1 MIVGQHIPGTS
12 YLHRSSALA
21 KIIFAFCFIPL
32 VFLANNAATNIFLL
46 IFTFLALASSKLPL
60 RYVLKGLR
68 PILFLIVFT
77 FIVQLFFT
85 REGTILFEFGWLK
98 IYSEGL
104 RLAIIVSLRF
114 FYLVSITTLVTLTT
128 SPIELTDAIELLLK
142 PFKVVRVPTHEIALM
157 LSISL
162 RFLPTLAEETEKI
175 MKAQQARGVDLAA
188 GPIKER
194 LRAIIPLLIP
204 LFISAFKRAE
214 DLATAMEARG
224 YRGGEGRTRL
234 RESKWTA
241 RDTGLMGL
249 LVVVALLLVYLR
261 GGF

>member
-12 YLHRSSALA
+12 YLHRSSAVA

-46 IFTFLALASSKLPL
+46 LFTFFALASSKLPI

-68 PILFLIVFT
+68 PILFLIIFT
-77 FIVQLFFT
+77 FIIQLLFT
-85 REGTILFEFGWLK
+85 REGAILFEFGWFR
-98 IYSEGL
+98 IYEEGL

-175 MKAQQARGVDLAA
+175 MKAQQARGVDLSA

-234 RESKWTA
+234 RESKWTG
-241 RDTGLMGL
+241 RDTGLIVL
-249 LVVVALLLVYLR
+249 LIVLGLLLVYLR

>member
-12 YLHRSSALA
+12 YLHRSSAVA

-46 IFTFLALASSKLPL
+46 LFTFFALASSKLPI

-68 PILFLIVFT
+68 PILFLIIFT
-77 FIVQLFFT
+77 FIIQLLFT
-85 REGTILFEFGWLK
+85 REGAVLFEFGWFK
-98 IYSEGL
+98 IYEEGL

-175 MKAQQARGVDLAA
+175 MKAQQARGVDLSA

-234 RESKWTA
+234 RESKWTT
-241 RDTGLMGL
+241 RDTGLLLL
-249 LVVVALLLVYLR
+249 LVALGLLLVYLR

>member
-12 YLHRSSALA
+12 YLHRSSAVA

-32 VFLANNAATNIFLL
+32 VFLANNTATNVFLL
-46 IFTFLALASSKLPL
+46 VFTFLALASSKLPI

-77 FIVQLFFT
+77 FIIQLLFT
-85 REGTILFEFGWLK
+85 REGAVLIELGWFK
-98 IYSEGL
+98 IYEEGL

-142 PFKVVRVPTHEIALM
+142 PFKIVRVPTHEIALM

-175 MKAQQARGVDLAA
+175 MKAQQARGVDLSA

-234 RESKWTA
+234 RESKWTG
-241 RDTGLMGL
+241 RDTGLMIL
-249 LVVVALLLVYLR
+249 LVVIGLLLVYLR

>member
-12 YLHRSSALA
+12 YLHRSSAVA

-46 IFTFLALASSKLPL
+46 LFTFFALASSKLPI

-77 FIVQLFFT
+77 FIIQLLFT
-85 REGTILFEFGWLK
+85 REGAILFEFGWFR
-98 IYSEGL
+98 IYEEGL

-175 MKAQQARGVDLAA
+175 MKAQQARGVDLSA

-234 RESKWTA
+234 RESKWTG
-241 RDTGLMGL
+241 RDTGLIVL
-249 LVVVALLLVYLR
+249 LIVLGLLLVYLR

>member
-12 YLHRSSALA
+12 YLHRSSAVA

-46 IFTFLALASSKLPL
+46 LFTFFALASSKLPI

-68 PILFLIVFT
+68 PILFLIIFT
-77 FIVQLFFT
+77 FIIQLLFT
-85 REGTILFEFGWLK
+85 REGAVLFEFGWFK
-98 IYSEGL
+98 IYEEGL

-162 RFLPTLAEETEKI
+162 RFLPTLAEETVKI
-175 MKAQQARGVDLAA
+175 MKAQQARGVDLSA

-234 RESKWTA
+234 RESKWTT
-241 RDTGLMGL
+241 RDTGLILL
-249 LVVVALLLVYLR
+249 LVALGLLLVYLR

>member
-85 REGTILFEFGWLK
+85 REGTVLFEFGWFK

-214 DLATAMEARG
+214 DLAIAMEARG

>member
-12 YLHRSSALA
+12 YLHRSSAVA

-32 VFLANNAATNIFLL
+32 VFLANNATTNIFLL
-46 IFTFLALASSKLPL
+46 LFTFFALASSKLPI

-77 FIVQLFFT
+77 FIIQLLFT
-85 REGTILFEFGWLK
+85 REGAVLFEFGWFK
-98 IYSEGL
+98 IYEEGL

-175 MKAQQARGVDLAA
+175 MKAQQARGVDLSA

-234 RESKWTA
+234 RESKWTG
-241 RDTGLMGL
+241 RDTGLMLL
-249 LVVVALLLVYLR
+249 LVVLGLLLVYLR

>member
-1 MIVGQHIPGTS
+1 M
-12 YLHRSSALA
+12 
-21 KIIFAFCFIPL
+21 
-32 VFLANNAATNIFLL
+32 
-46 IFTFLALASSKLPL
+46 
-60 RYVLKGLR
+60 
-68 PILFLIVFT
+68 
-77 FIVQLFFT
+77 
-85 REGTILFEFGWLK
+85 
-98 IYSEGL
+98 
-104 RLAIIVSLRF
+104 
-114 FYLVSITTLVTLTT
+114 SITTLVTLTT

-175 MKAQQARGVDLAA
+175 MKAQQARGVDLSA

-224 YRGGEGRTRL
+224 YRGGEGRT
-234 RESKWTA
+234 TA
-241 RDTGLMGL
+241 P
-249 LVVVALLLVYLR
+249 
-261 GGF
+261 

>member
-12 YLHRSSALA
+12 YLHRSSAVA

-32 VFLANNAATNIFLL
+32 VFLANNTATNVFLL
-46 IFTFLALASSKLPL
+46 VFTFLALASSKLPI

-77 FIVQLFFT
+77 FIIQLLFT
-85 REGTILFEFGWLK
+85 REGAVLIELGWFK
-98 IYSEGL
+98 IYEEGL

-142 PFKVVRVPTHEIALM
+142 PFKIVRVPTHEIALM

-175 MKAQQARGVDLAA
+175 MKAQQARGVDLSA

-234 RESKWTA
+234 RESKWTG
-241 RDTGLMGL
+241 RDTGLMIL
-249 LVVVALLLVYLR
+249 LIVIGLLLVYLR

>member
-12 YLHRSSALA
+12 YLHRSSAVA

-46 IFTFLALASSKLPL
+46 LFTFFALASSKLPI

-68 PILFLIVFT
+68 PILFLIIFT
-77 FIVQLFFT
+77 FIIQLLFT
-85 REGTILFEFGWLK
+85 REGAVLFEFGWFK
-98 IYSEGL
+98 IYEEGL

-175 MKAQQARGVDLAA
+175 MKAQQARGVDLSA

-234 RESKWTA
+234 RESKWTT
-241 RDTGLMGL
+241 RDTGLILL
-249 LVVVALLLVYLR
+249 LVVLGLLLVYLR

>member
-12 YLHRSSALA
+12 YLHRSSAVA

-46 IFTFLALASSKLPL
+46 LFTFFALASSKLPI

-77 FIVQLFFT
+77 FIIQLLFT
-85 REGTILFEFGWLK
+85 REGAILFEFGWFK
-98 IYSEGL
+98 IYEEGL

-175 MKAQQARGVDLAA
+175 MKAQQARGVDLSA

-234 RESKWTA
+234 RESKWTG
-241 RDTGLMGL
+241 RDTGLIVL
-249 LVVVALLLVYLR
+249 LIVLGLLLVYLR

>member
-12 YLHRSSALA
+12 YLHRSSAVA

-32 VFLANNAATNIFLL
+32 VFLANNTATNVFLL
-46 IFTFLALASSKLPL
+46 VFTFLALASSKLPI

-77 FIVQLFFT
+77 FIIQLLFT
-85 REGTILFEFGWLK
+85 REGAVLIELGWFK
-98 IYSEGL
+98 IYEEGL

-175 MKAQQARGVDLAA
+175 MKAQQARGVDLSA

-234 RESKWTA
+234 RESKWTG
-241 RDTGLMGL
+241 RDTGLMIL
-249 LVVVALLLVYLR
+249 LVVIGLLLVYLR

>member
-1 MIVGQHIPGTS
+1 MIVGQHIPGSS
-12 YLHRSSALA
+12 YLHRSSAVA

-46 IFTFLALASSKLPL
+46 LFTFFALASSKLPI

-77 FIVQLFFT
+77 FIIQLLFT
-85 REGTILFEFGWLK
+85 REGAILFEFGWFK
-98 IYSEGL
+98 IYEEGL

-175 MKAQQARGVDLAA
+175 MKAQQARGVDLSA

-234 RESKWTA
+234 RESKWTG
-241 RDTGLMGL
+241 RDTGLIIL
-249 LVVVALLLVYLR
+249 LIVLGLLLVYLR

>member
-1 MIVGQHIPGTS
+1 MIVGQHIPGSS
-12 YLHRSSALA
+12 YLHRSSAVA

-46 IFTFLALASSKLPL
+46 LFTFFALASSKLPI

-77 FIVQLFFT
+77 FIIQLLFT
-85 REGTILFEFGWLK
+85 REGAILFEFGWFK
-98 IYSEGL
+98 IYEEGL

-175 MKAQQARGVDLAA
+175 MKAQQARGVDLSA

-234 RESKWTA
+234 RESKWTG
-241 RDTGLMGL
+241 RDTGLIVL
-249 LVVVALLLVYLR
+249 LIVLGLLLVYLR

>member
-1 MIVGQHIPGTS
+1 MIVGQHIPGSS
-12 YLHRSSALA
+12 YLHRSSAVA

-46 IFTFLALASSKLPL
+46 LFTFFALASSKLPI

-77 FIVQLFFT
+77 FIIQLLFT
-85 REGTILFEFGWLK
+85 REGAILFEFGWFK
-98 IYSEGL
+98 IYEEGL

-175 MKAQQARGVDLAA
+175 MKAQQARGVDLSA

-234 RESKWTA
+234 RESKWTT
-241 RDTGLMGL
+241 RDTGLILL
-249 LVVVALLLVYLR
+249 LVVLGLLLVYLR

>member
-12 YLHRSSALA
+12 YLHRSSAVA

-46 IFTFLALASSKLPL
+46 LFTFFALASSKLPI

-68 PILFLIVFT
+68 PILFLIIFT
-77 FIVQLFFT
+77 FIIQLLFT
-85 REGTILFEFGWLK
+85 REGAVLFEFGWFK
-98 IYSEGL
+98 IYEEGL

-175 MKAQQARGVDLAA
+175 MKAQQARGVDLSA

-234 RESKWTA
+234 RESKWTT
-241 RDTGLMGL
+241 RDTGLILL
-249 LVVVALLLVYLR
+249 LVALGLLLVYLR

>member
-1 MIVGQHIPGTS
+1 MIVGQHIPGQS

-46 IFTFLALASSKLPL
+46 LFTFLALMSSRLPL

-77 FIVQLFFT
+77 FVIQLFFT
-85 REGTILFEFGWLK
+85 REGAVLLEFGWLR
-98 IYSEGL
+98 IYEEGL

-175 MKAQQARGVDLAA
+175 MKAQQARGVDLSA

-234 RESKWTA
+234 RESKWTM
-241 RDTGLMGL
+241 RDTGLIIL
-249 LVVVALLLVYLR
+249 LALLTISLVGLR
-261 GGF
+261 GIG

>member
-214 DLATAMEARG
+214 DLAIAMEARG

>member
-12 YLHRSSALA
+12 YLHRSSAVA

-46 IFTFLALASSKLPL
+46 LFTFFALASSKLPI

-77 FIVQLFFT
+77 FIIQLLFT
-85 REGTILFEFGWLK
+85 REGAILFEFGWFR
-98 IYSEGL
+98 IYEEGL

-175 MKAQQARGVDLAA
+175 MKAQQARGVDLSA

-234 RESKWTA
+234 RESKWTT
-241 RDTGLMGL
+241 RDTGLILL
-249 LVVVALLLVYLR
+249 LVVLGLLLVYLR

>member
-12 YLHRSSALA
+12 YLHRSSAVA

-32 VFLANNAATNIFLL
+32 VFLANNTATNVFLL
-46 IFTFLALASSKLPL
+46 VFTFLALASSKLPI

-77 FIVQLFFT
+77 FIIQLLFT
-85 REGTILFEFGWLK
+85 REGAVLIELGWFK
-98 IYSEGL
+98 IYEEGL

-175 MKAQQARGVDLAA
+175 MKAQQARGVDLSA

-234 RESKWTA
+234 RESKWTG
-241 RDTGLMGL
+241 RDTGLMIL
-249 LVVVALLLVYLR
+249 LIVIGLLLVYLR

>member
-12 YLHRSSALA
+12 YLHRSSAVA

-46 IFTFLALASSKLPL
+46 LFTFFALASSKLPI

-68 PILFLIVFT
+68 PILFLIIFT
-77 FIVQLFFT
+77 FIIQLLFT
-85 REGTILFEFGWLK
+85 REGAVLFEFGWFK
-98 IYSEGL
+98 IYEEGL

-175 MKAQQARGVDLAA
+175 MKAQQARGVDLSA

-234 RESKWTA
+234 RESKWTT
-241 RDTGLMGL
+241 RDTGLIVL
-249 LVVVALLLVYLR
+249 LVVLGLLLVYLR

>member
-77 FIVQLFFT
+77 FVVQLFFT
-85 REGTILFEFGWLK
+85 REGTVLFEFGWLK

-214 DLATAMEARG
+214 DLAIAMEARG

>member
-249 LVVVALLLVYLR
+249 LVVALLLVYLR

>member
-68 PILFLIVFT
+68 PILFLILFT

-85 REGTILFEFGWLK
+85 REGTVLFEFGWLK

-214 DLATAMEARG
+214 DLAIAMEARG

-249 LVVVALLLVYLR
+249 LAVVALLLVYLR

>member
-12 YLHRSSALA
+12 YLHRSSAVA

-46 IFTFLALASSKLPL
+46 LFTFFALASSKLPI

-77 FIVQLFFT
+77 FIIQLLFT
-85 REGTILFEFGWLK
+85 REGAILFEFGWFR
-98 IYSEGL
+98 IYEEGL

-175 MKAQQARGVDLAA
+175 MKAQQARGIDLSA

-234 RESKWTA
+234 RESKWTG
-241 RDTGLMGL
+241 RDTGLIVL
-249 LVVVALLLVYLR
+249 LIVLGLLLVYLR

>member
-12 YLHRSSALA
+12 YLHRSSAVA

-46 IFTFLALASSKLPL
+46 LFTFSALASSKLPI

-77 FIVQLFFT
+77 FIIQLLFT
-85 REGTILFEFGWLK
+85 REGAILFEFGWFK
-98 IYSEGL
+98 IYEEGL

-175 MKAQQARGVDLAA
+175 MKAQQARGVDLSA

-234 RESKWTA
+234 RESKWTG
-241 RDTGLMGL
+241 RDTGLIVL
-249 LVVVALLLVYLR
+249 LIVLGLLLVYLR

>member
-12 YLHRSSALA
+12 YLHRSSAVA

-32 VFLANNAATNIFLL
+32 VFLANNTATNVFLL
-46 IFTFLALASSKLPL
+46 VFTFLALASSKLPI

-77 FIVQLFFT
+77 FIIQLLFT
-85 REGTILFEFGWLK
+85 REGAVLIELGWFK
-98 IYSEGL
+98 IYEEGL

-142 PFKVVRVPTHEIALM
+142 PFKIVRVPTHEIALM

-175 MKAQQARGVDLAA
+175 MKAQQARGVDLSA

-234 RESKWTA
+234 RESKWTG
-241 RDTGLMGL
+241 RDTGLMIL
-249 LVVVALLLVYLR
+249 LFVIGLLLVYLR

>member
-1 MIVGQHIPGTS
+1 MIVGQHIPGQS

-46 IFTFLALASSKLPL
+46 IFTFLALMSSRLPL

-77 FIVQLFFT
+77 FVIQLFFT
-85 REGTILFEFGWLK
+85 REGAVLFEFGWLR
-98 IYSEGL
+98 IYEEGL

-162 RFLPTLAEETEKI
+162 RFLPTLAEETEKT
-175 MKAQQARGVDLAA
+175 MKAQQARGVDLSA

-234 RESKWTA
+234 RESKWTM
-241 RDTGLMGL
+241 RDTGLMIL
-249 LVVVALLLVYLR
+249 LVLLTISLVGLR
-261 GGF
+261 GIG

>member
-12 YLHRSSALA
+12 YLHRSSAVA

-32 VFLANNAATNIFLL
+32 VFLANNTATNVFLL
-46 IFTFLALASSKLPL
+46 VFTFLALASSKLPI

-77 FIVQLFFT
+77 FIIQLLFT
-85 REGTILFEFGWLK
+85 REGAVLIELGWFK
-98 IYSEGL
+98 IYEEGL

-142 PFKVVRVPTHEIALM
+142 PFKIVRVPTHEIALM

-175 MKAQQARGVDLAA
+175 MKAQQARGVDLSA

-234 RESKWTA
+234 RESKWTT
-241 RDTGLMGL
+241 RDTGLILL
-249 LVVVALLLVYLR
+249 LVVLGLLLVYLR

>member
-12 YLHRSSALA
+12 YLHRSSAVA

-32 VFLANNAATNIFLL
+32 VFLANNATTNIFLL
-46 IFTFLALASSKLPL
+46 LFTFFALASSKLPI

-77 FIVQLFFT
+77 FIIQLLFT
-85 REGTILFEFGWLK
+85 REGAVLFEFGWFK
-98 IYSEGL
+98 IYEEGL

-175 MKAQQARGVDLAA
+175 MKAQQARGVDLSA

-224 YRGGEGRTRL
+224 YRGGEERTRL
-234 RESKWTA
+234 RESKWTG
-241 RDTGLMGL
+241 RDTGLMLL
-249 LVVVALLLVYLR
+249 LVVLGLLLVYLR

>member
-12 YLHRSSALA
+12 YLHRSSAVA

-46 IFTFLALASSKLPL
+46 LFTFFALASSKLPI

-77 FIVQLFFT
+77 FIIQLLFT
-85 REGTILFEFGWLK
+85 REGAILFEFGWFK
-98 IYSEGL
+98 IYEEGL

-175 MKAQQARGVDLAA
+175 MKAQQARGVDLSA

-224 YRGGEGRTRL
+224 YRGGEGRTRF
-234 RESKWTA
+234 RESKWTG
-241 RDTGLMGL
+241 RDTGLIVL
-249 LVVVALLLVYLR
+249 LIVLGLLLVYLR

>member
-12 YLHRSSALA
+12 YLHRSSAVA

-46 IFTFLALASSKLPL
+46 LFTFFALASSKLPI

-68 PILFLIVFT
+68 PILFLIIFT
-77 FIVQLFFT
+77 FIIQLLFT
-85 REGTILFEFGWLK
+85 REGAVLFEFGWFK
-98 IYSEGL
+98 IYEEGL

-175 MKAQQARGVDLAA
+175 MKAQQARGVDLSA

-241 RDTGLMGL
+241 RDTGLIL
-249 LVVVALLLVYLR
+249 LMVVLGLLLVYLR